1 MTVQELKRI
10 LNKVPDY
17 YKVDMAVYNK
27 DDDRLYMSTDTFDVF
42 ITEQMITAE
51 GSKSVETVHLI
62 GTDNSGN
69 IIVGE

>member
-10 LNKVPDY
+10 LDKVPDY
-17 YKVDMAVYNK
+17 YKVDITVYNK
-27 DDDRLYMSTDTFDVF
+27 DDDRLYMSTDMFDVF

-51 GSKSVETVHLI
+51 ESNPIETVHLI
-62 GTDNSGN
+62 GTDNNGN

>member
-10 LNKVPDY
+10 LDKVPDY
-17 YKVDMAVYNK
+17 YKVDIAVYNK
-27 DDDRLYMSTDTFDVF
+27 DDDRLYMSTDMFDVF
-42 ITEQMITAE
+42 ITEQITTAE
-51 GSKSVETVHLI
+51 ESNPIETVHLI